1 MKTHPSLQT
10 GVSPHPKQRPD
21 RDRVIKG
28 ADSEP
33 RQQSLLPP
41 AAALPSTAGPQA
53 CELTSMLTRPDLF
66 GSAAPHRMRPDCL
79 RWLRSRTNE
88 GRVKCGQAR
97 LDAFIDDVLSDDL
110 TFESHFVLPGR
121 QDTRAGPSP
130 HANTG
135 PVTPFQLATEL
146 AWKLSIGPNT
156 RPDEAAVMHAA
167 GLFYGCGYFLAA
179 HPNRVATRQGQKVTL
194 FEVRRARW
202 LVLARP
208 LSRLCEDLPSEGTLL
223 TSLLLGWDAA
233 RTCREDAGIDP
244 TSAHLQRQHARLLTS
259 LHLAADTISCLW
271 HPMVRWHTPLRA
283 NGRGNP

>member
-1 MKTHPSLQT
+1 
-10 GVSPHPKQRPD
+10 
-21 RDRVIKG
+21 
-28 ADSEP
+28 
-33 RQQSLLPP
+33 
-41 AAALPSTAGPQA
+41 
-53 CELTSMLTRPDLF
+53 MLTRPDLF
-66 GSAAPHRMRPDCL
+66 DSAAPHRMRPDCL

-121 QDTRAGPSP
+121 HDTNAGPFT
-130 HANTG
+130 HTATG

-146 AWKLSIGPNT
+146 AWELSIGPNT

-167 GLFYGCGYFLAA
+167 GMFYGCGYFLAA
-179 HPNRVATRQGQKVTL
+179 HPHRVMARQGQKVTL

-208 LSRLCEDLPSEGTLL
+208 LSRLCEDMPAEGTLL

-233 RTCREDAGIDP
+233 RACREDAGIDP
-244 TSAHLQRQHARLLTS
+244 TSVHLQQQHARLLTS
-259 LHLAADTISCLW
+259 LHLAAEPISRLW
-271 HPMVRWHTPLRA
+271 HPMVRWHTPPRP
-283 NGRGNP
+283 NERGWP